1 MVINGKEYGFKLT
14 VGASIQIAKLCPNGD
29 LSRIAEAVGGEYGQ
43 QAEAMAKF
51 VEALSNGYAAAEEF
65 EGRKANR
72 LTYGAVGRRRNRL
85 LKGSVRTGRR
95 GFRRNPRNA
104 ARVDGGSGAGGR
116 EGDARHAAE

>member
-43 QAEAMAKF
+43 QAETMARF

-65 EGRKANR
+65 EGRNANR
-72 LTYGAVGRRRNRL
+72 LSYESVLTLSPSVFSDVCAEAFKAFGADV
-85 LKGSVRTGRR
+85 KGEIEVEPSKKAVE
-95 GFRRNPRNA
+95 
-104 ARVDGGSGAGGR
+104 
-116 EGDARHAAE
+116 EG

>member
-72 LTYGAVGRRRNRL
+72 LTYGAVLAMSHATFSDVCSEAFKAFGADV
-85 LKGSVRTGRR
+85 KGEIEVEPSKKAVE
-95 GFRRNPRNA
+95 
-104 ARVDGGSGAGGR
+104 
-116 EGDARHAAE
+116 EG